1 MSQTTAL
8 GPTIQSLAPFRATL
22 QVAARA
28 EADAPQLD
36 LLSQAARA
44 TVRYAD
50 PAAWTTA
57 TALARLLATCRAP
70 IASIREHVGI
80 VVVTDDGPQEAMNAV
95 AVAAKSGYA
104 SPLRYPAANPGSLA
118 GVSSIVHRLRGP
130 TLVLIV
136 PPARGVLPALALCAS
151 WLRKQQVPAV
161 IVAAHAR
168 LASGGQLARALLLS
182 AGDGAALTEQD
193 LAWLS
198 LESVGVATAP

>member
-1 MSQTTAL
+1 MSQTGAL
-8 GPTIQSLAPFRATL
+8 DPTIQSLAPVRATV

-36 LLSQAARA
+36 LLGQAARA
-44 TVRYAD
+44 SVRYAD

-57 TALARLLATCRAP
+57 TAVARLLATGPAP
-70 IASIREHVGI
+70 VASIREHVGI
-80 VVVTDDGPQEAMNAV
+80 VVVSDDGPQLTMNVVAEAAR
-95 AVAAKSGYA
+95 SGYA

-118 GVSSIVHRLRGP
+118 GVSSIAHRLRGP

-136 PPARGVLPALALCAS
+136 PPQRGVLPALALSGS

-168 LASGGQLARALLLS
+168 LASGGHLARALLLS
-182 AGDGAALTEQD
+182 AADGAALTEQD
-193 LAWLS
+193 LAWIS
-198 LESVGVATAP
+198 LESVGVAAAS